1 MWIHFL
7 SASES
12 DCAVHEGFLCSE
24 FSLCLKYSLLYVMH
38 WFDVGVMKVVQA
50 PECIQFPK
58 LQYALNRCSHEK
70 LS

>member
-1 MWIHFL
+1 MFRILLVF
-7 SASES
+7 
-12 DCAVHEGFLCSE
+12 
-24 FSLCLKYSLLYVMH
+24 KYSLLYVMH